1 MSRDKTDP
9 LFPEN
14 RMKVLF
20 QFLPALLVSGLFI
33 SPVQANYANHGDA
46 PAFVQ
51 RMVSKHGFSAAEVRQ
66 ILGEAEQKDNV
77 LEAMQ
82 RPAEK
87 ALPWY
92 KYRAIFMNS
101 ERIKLGAEFMRQ
113 NRVTLD
119 AVEAKYGVPAEIIV
133 AIIGVETWY
142 GKNVGSFRVLD
153 ALATLAFDFPR
164 RADFF
169 RSELEQ
175 FLLMCREEKMDPLK
189 PVGSY
194 AGAMGLPQ
202 FMPSSFRNYAVDY
215 NASGRRD
222 LWNEREDVI
231 GSVAN
236 YLASRGWRRGEG
248 IAAQAR
254 GDTDVLED
262 FEFSR
267 LDPLHRFAD
276 VTATGVRVNLNA
288 KPEAPAGVLELE
300 GDDDDEYWV
309 ALKNF
314 FVITTYN
321 RSPMY
326 AMAVFQLGQAVKA
339 QSLTQGLAE

>member
-1 MSRDKTDP
+1 MRQLTRSVP
-9 LFPEN
+9 LIG
-14 RMKVLF
+14 LLLAATA
-20 QFLPALLVSGLFI
+20 LPA
-33 SPVQANYANHGDA
+33 QAKYADHDDA
-46 PAFVQ
+46 PAFIQ
-51 RMVSKHGFSAAEVRQ
+51 RMVNQHGFTTAEVRR
-66 ILGEAEQKDNV
+66 ILDEARQQEQV
-77 LEAMQ
+77 LRAMK

-92 KYRAIFMNS
+92 KYRAIFMNND
-101 ERIKLGAEFMRQ
+101 RIDRGAEFMARH
-113 NRVTLD
+113 RATLD
-119 AVEAKYGVPAEIIV
+119 AAEARYGVPAEIIV

-142 GKNVGSFRVLD
+142 GRNTGGYRVLD
-153 ALATLAFDFPR
+153 ALATLAFDYPR

-175 FLLMCREEKMDPLK
+175 YLLMCREEKLDPAG
-189 PVGSY
+189 PTGSY

-202 FMPSSFRNYAVDY
+202 FMPSSFRNYAVDF
-215 NASGRRD
+215 NANGRRD
-222 LWNEREDVI
+222 LWNEPEDVI

-236 YLASRGWRRGEG
+236 YLASRGWRRGEPV
-248 IAAQAR
+248 AAKVK
-254 GDTDVLED
+254 GDTDAAED

-267 LDPLHRFAD
+267 LEPLNRFSQITTAGVHVGLQAQAD
-276 VTATGVRVNLNA
+276 
-288 KPEAPAGVLELE
+288 APAGVLELG

-339 QSLTQGLAE
+339 KMITG

>member
-1 MSRDKTDP
+1 
-9 LFPEN
+9 
-14 RMKVLF
+14 MKVLF
-20 QFLPALLVSGLFI
+20 RLLPALFTAAAVAN
-33 SPVQANYANHGDA
+33 PAQASYADHGDA

-51 RMVSKHGFSAAEVRQ
+51 RMVTKHGFAAAEVRRV
-66 ILGEAEQKDNV
+66 LGEAEQKDNV

-101 ERIKLGAEFMRQ
+101 ERIKLGAEFLRQ
-113 NRVTLD
+113 NHATLE
-119 AVEAKYGVPAEIIV
+119 AVETKYGVPAEIIV

-142 GKNVGSFRVLD
+142 GRNTGSFRVLD
-153 ALATLAFDFPR
+153 ALATLAFDYPR

-175 FLLMCREEKMDPLK
+175 FLLMCREEKIDPAK
-189 PVGSY
+189 PLGSY

-202 FMPSSFRNYAVDY
+202 FMPSSFRNYAIDY
-215 NASGRRD
+215 NGSGRRD

-248 IAAQAR
+248 IAVQAR
-254 GDTDVLED
+254 GATDVLED

-267 LDPLHRFAD
+267 LDPLNRFGD
-276 VTATGVRVNLNA
+276 ITATGVRVNLKA
-288 KPEAPAGVLELE
+288 KADAPAGVLELE

-339 QSLTQGLAE
+339 QSLAQGLAE

>member
-1 MSRDKTDP
+1 MRTARHCLP
-9 LFPEN
+9 L
-14 RMKVLF
+14 LF
-20 QFLPALLVSGLFI
+20 SFACTVFALPAHADYGD
-33 SPVQANYANHGDA
+33 HDDA

-51 RMVSKHGFSAAEVRQ
+51 RMINQHGFTAAEVRKA
-66 ILGEAEQKDNV
+66 LDEAEQQDKV
-77 LEAMQ
+77 LNAMK

-92 KYRAIFMNS
+92 KYRAIFMNR
-101 ERIKLGAEFMRQ
+101 ERIDRGVEFMQ
-113 NRVTLD
+113 ENQKTLQ
-119 AVEAKYGVPAEIIV
+119 AAEEKYGVPAEIIV

-142 GKNVGSFRVLD
+142 GRNTGGFRVLD
-153 ALATLAFDFPR
+153 ALATLAFDYPR

-175 FLLMCREEKMDPLK
+175 YLLMCREEKMSPGT
-189 PVGSY
+189 PMGSY

-202 FMPSSFRNYAVDY
+202 FMPSSFRGYAVDF
-215 NASGRRD
+215 NGNGQRD
-222 LWNEREDVI
+222 LWNENEDVI

-248 IAAQAR
+248 IAGPVR
-254 GDTDVLED
+254 GDTDAAED
-262 FEFSR
+262 FDFSR
-267 LDPLHRFAD
+267 LEPLNRFTD
-276 VTATGVRVNLNA
+276 ITAAGVRVDIQA
-288 KPEAPAGVLELE
+288 APDAPAGILELE

-321 RSPMY
+321 RSAMY
-326 AMAVFQLGQAVKA
+326 AMAVFQLSQAIKA
-339 QSLTQGLAE
+339 KAITG

>member
-1 MSRDKTDP
+1 MRTTRHYLP
-9 LFPEN
+9 L
-14 RMKVLF
+14 LF
-20 QFLPALLVSGLFI
+20 SFACFTFTLPA
-33 SPVQANYANHGDA
+33 QADYGDHEDA

-51 RMVSKHGFSAAEVRQ
+51 RMTNQHGFTATEVRK
-66 ILGEAEQKDNV
+66 ILDEAEQQDKV
-77 LEAMQ
+77 LSAMK

-92 KYRAIFMNS
+92 KYRAIFMNR
-101 ERIKLGAEFMRQ
+101 ERIDRGVEFIQENRTTLQAAE
-113 NRVTLD
+113 
-119 AVEAKYGVPAEIIV
+119 EKYGVPAEIIV

-142 GKNVGSFRVLD
+142 GRNTGGFRVLD
-153 ALATLAFDFPR
+153 ALATLAFDYPR

-175 FLLMCREEKMDPLK
+175 YLLMCREEKINPGTPM
-189 PVGSY
+189 GSY

-202 FMPSSFRNYAVDY
+202 FMPSSFRGYAVDF
-215 NASGRRD
+215 NGNGQRD
-222 LWNEREDVI
+222 LWNENEDVI

-248 IAAQAR
+248 IAGQVR
-254 GDTDVLED
+254 GDTDAAED

-267 LDPLHRFAD
+267 LEPLNRFTD
-276 VTATGVRVNLNA
+276 ITAAGVRVDIKGA
-288 KPEAPAGVLELE
+288 PDAPAGVLELE

-309 ALKNF
+309 AFKNF

-321 RSPMY
+321 RSAMY
-326 AMAVFQLGQAVKA
+326 AMAVFQLSQAIKA
-339 QSLTQGLAE
+339 KAITG

>member
-1 MSRDKTDP
+1 MRVFIA
-9 LFPEN
+9 LFLS
-14 RMKVLF
+14 VL
-20 QFLPALLVSGLFI
+20 ALDSGAARASYADHDHAADFI
-33 SPVQANYANHGDA
+33 QH
-46 PAFVQ
+46 
-51 RMVSKHGFSAAEVRQ
+51 MVSRHGFAVEEVRR
-66 ILGEAEQKDNV
+66 ILNEAEPQERV
-77 LEAMQ
+77 LEAMK

-92 KYRAIFMNS
+92 KYRRIFITND
-101 ERIKLGAEFMRQ
+101 RIDRGAEFLQ
-113 NRVTLD
+113 QHQAILQ
-119 AVEAKYGVPAEIIV
+119 AAEQKYGVPAEIIV

-142 GKNVGSFRVLD
+142 GRNIGSFRVLD
-153 ALATLAFDFPR
+153 ALATLAFDYPR

-175 FLLMCREEKMDPLK
+175 YLLMCREEKVDPTGPL
-189 PVGSY
+189 GSY

-202 FMPSSFRNYAVDY
+202 FMPSSFRHYAVDF
-215 NASGRRD
+215 NGNGRRD
-222 LWNEREDVI
+222 LWNEPADVI

-236 YLASRGWRRGEG
+236 YLASRGWRRGEPV
-248 IAAQAR
+248 AAQVR
-254 GDTDVLED
+254 GDTDAAED

-267 LDPLHRFAD
+267 LEPLNRFGEIAS
-276 VTATGVRVNLNA
+276 AGVRTDIKA
-288 KPEAPAGVLELE
+288 APDAPAGILELE

-321 RSPMY
+321 RSPLY

-339 QSLTQGLAE
+339 KLIAG